1 MAWITTFKTQAELT
15 TIAEKL
21 EAEPFKELVEG
32 IRRSREFFEN
42 FVTILMSAEC
52 RVLCAASVV
61 ELREVGSLDET
72 P

>member
-32 IRRSREFFEN
+32 IRCSREFFEN
-42 FVTILMSAEC
+42 FVTILTSAEC

-61 ELREVGSLDET
+61 ELREGGSLDET